1 MWWGCQW
8 VVDICYPADWSYWF
22 SSATW
27 WNCCYECDWMCVH
40 RFTSDWTFCITW

>member
-22 SSATW
+22 STATW
-27 WNCCYECDWMCVH
+27 GNCCYLCWDMCVH
-40 RFTSDWTFCITW
+40 RFTSNWTFCITW